1 MGPVPSAHGA
11 LRRRPARD
19 DVGGGRAALRHRH
32 PGAASARPGARRH
45 RPGPRTLHR
54 LSLDVHARDSASSLR
69 STATTSDERTG
80 EILDGAAD
88 LNAGW
93 VPSKVIPVRDRRSRP
108 IDARRFRTF
117 HTQVGGGNGQNAPTR
132 RRSFGFASRHTFD
145 LQAMQVEYPLQ
156 LVDRELSS
164 SQELEA
170 GARCN
175 AMHEPRSTPHSVQV
189 EVNPF
194 RRSHGRSTDRTHKGH
209 GLPLARDLAGVLE
222 RPPDLEVAVSRS
234 ATKSCHVRRR
244 NQDKPHLSQAE
255 NPNGRCACTQ
265 PQRCD
270 KHPPCATSSISEREG
285 QGHTMQPRRA
295 CSGEAGKRAQ
305 GDCSCGGPVRGS
317 WPTNRSPPIRDCID
331 MACGYYRPRAPS
343 TATNPLW
350 PHNPTNTPRWN
361 LRENRPSHRVGFRF
375 RRPAASKIIRCLSAL
390 ESYLW
395 AERAASFSY

>member
-156 LVDRELSS
+156 LVDRELPSG
-164 SQELEA
+164 QELEA
-170 GARCN
+170 GTRCN
-175 AMHEPRSTPHSVQV
+175 AMHAPRSAPRRVQV

-194 RRSHGRSTDRTHKGH
+194 RRSHGRSTDRTRKGH
-209 GLPLARDLAGVLE
+209 GLPPVRDLAGVLE
-222 RPPDLEVAVSRS
+222 STARLRS
-234 ATKSCHVRRR
+234 GGASLSKKNMVRAQTKSGQALSFARGKPDACKQSQGLEAFRQAPPPREVERLRHVDR
-244 NQDKPHLSQAE
+244 A
-255 NPNGRCACTQ
+255 
-265 PQRCD
+265 
-270 KHPPCATSSISEREG
+270 
-285 QGHTMQPRRA
+285 GHTMQPRKHVP
-295 CSGEAGKRAQ
+295 GKR
-305 GDCSCGGPVRGS
+305 GNEHRG
-317 WPTNRSPPIRDCID
+317 I
-331 MACGYYRPRAPS
+331 A
-343 TATNPLW
+343 
-350 PHNPTNTPRWN
+350 
-361 LRENRPSHRVGFRF
+361 RVV
-375 RRPAASKIIRCLSAL
+375 ALS
-390 ESYLW
+390 
-395 AERAASFSY
+395 